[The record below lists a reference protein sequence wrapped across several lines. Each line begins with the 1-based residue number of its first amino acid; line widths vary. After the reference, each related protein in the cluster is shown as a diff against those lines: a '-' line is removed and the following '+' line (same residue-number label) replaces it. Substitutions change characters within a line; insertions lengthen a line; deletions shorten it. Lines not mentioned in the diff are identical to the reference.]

1 MPLHLHTIRTQQA
14 LEKLRSRC
22 YFIGALVLAFTFS
35 LNFRTLTPPPALPL
49 LSPTSQRQPA
59 TEMGS
64 VKDPANEKCALI
76 LKGLKDGSLL
86 NATKLDIVGCG
97 SPSFI
102 SC

>member
-1 MPLHLHTIRTQQA
+1 MPLHLHTTRTQQA
-14 LEKLRSRC
+14 LDKLRSRC
-22 YFIGALVLAFTFS
+22 YFIGTLVLAFTFS
-35 LNFRTLTPPPALPL
+35 LNFRTLAPPPALPL
-49 LSPTSQRQPA
+49 LSPTSLRQPA
-59 TEMGS
+59 TEM
-64 VKDPANEKCALI
+64 KDPEKCALI